1 VAGIQGGDLV
11 APPCFFKEQNMR
23 EKALGI
29 LLLLFM
35 ACFIAVIVE
44 ETFLGGRR
52 KRKLLRD
59 AKDKRNPLTD

>member
-1 VAGIQGGDLV
+1 
-11 APPCFFKEQNMR
+11 MR

-29 LLLLFM
+29 MLLLFM
-35 ACFIAVIVE
+35 ACFIAIIFE